1 MFLGWISQIIS
12 ELKYDK
18 DCFIDD
24 LLLRL
29 AQTYPTAIIYPFKL
43 SHSQHIYNCF
53 EVTNDR
59 PLIARIN
66 DIIHNPLIDSFV
78 QGLLA
83 VCVPYKMLYYHLS
96 SLLNEFRLLSENQ
109 FEKKVKSILHTV
121 FPTDRSHLG
130 TEFDKLDAFED
141 SVRNLRTLSGN
152 DNEYFHQIR
161 TKLTFFSFLGQ
172 LWKIDQPF

>member
-18 DCFIDD
+18 DCFIDE

-43 SHSQHIYNCF
+43 SHTQYINNCF
-53 EVTNDR
+53 EVVNDR

-66 DIIHNPLIDSFV
+66 DIIRNPQIDSFV

-109 FEKKVKSILHTV
+109 FEKKVKSILDTV
-121 FPTDRSHLG
+121 FPTDRNHRG
-130 TEFDKLDAFED
+130 TEFDKLDAFGE
-141 SVRNLRTLSGN
+141 SVRNLRTLSGK
-152 DNEYFHQIR
+152 R
-161 TKLTFFSFLGQ
+161 
-172 LWKIDQPF
+172 